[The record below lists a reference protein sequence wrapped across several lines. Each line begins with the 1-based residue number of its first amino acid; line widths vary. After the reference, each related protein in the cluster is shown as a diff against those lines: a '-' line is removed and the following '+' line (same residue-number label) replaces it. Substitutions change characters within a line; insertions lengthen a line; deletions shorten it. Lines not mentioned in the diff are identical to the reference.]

1 MLGQRVRFAAEA
13 GIPGA
18 YDARRWSGALGR
30 LERIARPN
38 TPPGGSM
45 AQQNILP
52 PARAVDRAQQVASVV
67 HSAAM
72 ERLHVTAATRAEL
85 DRFAEG
91 GLEVEELVRRTRARY
106 GLE

>member
-1 MLGQRVRFAAEA
+1 
-13 GIPGA
+13 
-18 YDARRWSGALGR
+18 
-30 LERIARPN
+30 
-38 TPPGGSM
+38 M
-45 AQQNILP
+45 AQQHILP
-52 PARAVDRAQQVASVV
+52 PALEVDQAQQVASVV

-72 ERLHVTAATRAEL
+72 EGLHVTTTTRAEM

>member
-1 MLGQRVRFAAEA
+1 
-13 GIPGA
+13 
-18 YDARRWSGALGR
+18 
-30 LERIARPN
+30 
-38 TPPGGSM
+38 M
-45 AQQNILP
+45 AQQHILRP
-52 PARAVDRAQQVASVV
+52 TLEVNRAQQVASVV

-72 ERLHVTAATRAEL
+72 EGLHVTAATRAEM

>member
-1 MLGQRVRFAAEA
+1 
-13 GIPGA
+13 
-18 YDARRWSGALGR
+18 
-30 LERIARPN
+30 
-38 TPPGGSM
+38 M
-45 AQQNILP
+45 AQQHILP
-52 PARAVDRAQQVASVV
+52 PAREADRAQQVASVV

-72 ERLHVTAATRAEL
+72 EGLHVTTATRTEM

>member
-1 MLGQRVRFAAEA
+1 
-13 GIPGA
+13 
-18 YDARRWSGALGR
+18 
-30 LERIARPN
+30 
-38 TPPGGSM
+38 M
-45 AQQNILP
+45 AQQHILP
-52 PARAVDRAQQVASVV
+52 PALEVDRVQQVASVV

-72 ERLHVTAATRAEL
+72 EGLHVTTATRTEM

>member
-1 MLGQRVRFAAEA
+1 
-13 GIPGA
+13 
-18 YDARRWSGALGR
+18 
-30 LERIARPN
+30 
-38 TPPGGSM
+38 M
-45 AQQNILP
+45 AQQHILP
-52 PARAVDRAQQVASVV
+52 PAREVDRAQQVASVV

-72 ERLHVTAATRAEL
+72 EGLHVTTATRTEM